1 MHFGAGRRRRSRALG
16 RAVNILAAVAISAV
30 LLGVLGFGY
39 GGIPALGP
47 ALDPGRGVWTS
58 AAGGEP
64 VRSQTL
70 SLPGLQQPVTVTF
83 TADGVASIDAATDH
97 DMFLA
102 LGYVHASFR
111 LTEMDEERRL
121 GEGRLAQ
128 LAGPSDLASDKFELR
143 LGLLRTAQLEW
154 AQMPK
159 DGMAA
164 QALIAY
170 AQGVND
176 DIAQVRAS
184 GQWPATFTLAG
195 VYPAAWTPVDS
206 LVIQGVLTQEL
217 DFTSTPLDYALLE
230 RSLGAARTMAW
241 FPVIAPNAQPPYD
254 PGPYPTLPLTPLPP
268 AIASTTSDF
277 TAPDIPASDIPAPDI
292 PAPDI
297 PAPDIPAPDNPALDN
312 PAPDNPALD
321 NPALDNPLLDST
333 VSDNPPAENL
343 APAAS
348 TTARSPIT
356 AAEAQAASTLLAQ
369 LSQLPPSQLHEY
381 PDSNAWA
388 ANGPAINGGGALLA
402 GDPHLPQTLPSVWY
416 EVAMSAPGFDVA
428 GVSVPGVP
436 GILIGHNTSIAWSLT
451 DTQNQ
456 ATFFYT
462 ERTKPGEYYW
472 DGKWRPMQV
481 VHYDIPVR
489 GAATVHL
496 AVDLTVH
503 GPIMTQVGQTT
514 SVDWMGN
521 VPSPDLQAL
530 LTVDKS
536 ADFAQFKSAL
546 AGWHAPSQNFVYAD
560 AAGNIGA
567 ISPGYYP
574 QVGPACQP
582 WLPMPGTGACDI
594 RGVIPYNAIP
604 QVYDPPSHVLATANQ
619 RPVTAAYPYY
629 IGTSANFFDP
639 GYRAATIY
647 AALKNRPAPLTAAS
661 FAAVQGSLTDQLAA
675 VMVPKLL
682 SALAGASLSYPER
695 AVVPLLQTWNDSM
708 ATQSA
713 AATVWWSFWGD
724 YLLAVFQPW
733 WTHAKVRTGKDP
745 GGLSVSVGQFSLDED
760 LQAWTLNDPANPAF
774 SLPSGAQRTAPQ
786 VMRQAFATAVAH
798 LSKTLGDAPASW
810 SWGRIHSREFPAVS
824 GANGL
829 GYGPRPAGGDL
840 FTPDAAD
847 GGLTASTGPSWRMIV
862 TLSRSGVTAEGI
874 YPGGQSENP
883 ASPWYDDLIP
893 LWWDG
898 KYLPPP
904 PPPPPPPPT
913 PPRPLAVDHG

>member
-16 RAVNILAAVAISAV
+16 RAVNILAAVAVSAV

-97 DMFLA
+97 DMSLA

-128 LAGPSDLASDKFELR
+128 LAGASDLTSDKFELQ

-195 VYPAAWTPVDS
+195 VYPAAWPPVDS

-241 FPVIAPNAQPPYD
+241 FPVIAPNAQTPYD
-254 PGPYPTLPLTPLPP
+254 PGPYPKLPLTPLAP
-268 AIASTTSDF
+268 AIASTTSD
-277 TAPDIPASDIPAPDI
+277 IPALE
-292 PAPDI
+292 
-297 PAPDIPAPDNPALDN
+297 NPV
-312 PAPDNPALD
+312 
-321 NPALDNPLLDST
+321 LDST
-333 VSDNPPAENL
+333 VSDNTVSDNPSAKNQPPT
-343 APAAS
+343 AS

-356 AAEAQAASTLLAQ
+356 AAEAQAAGTLLAQ
-369 LSQLPPSQLHEY
+369 LSRLPPSELHEY

-388 ANGPAINGGGALLA
+388 ANGPAIKGKGGALLA
-402 GDPHLPQTLPSVWY
+402 GDPHLPQTLPSIWY

-436 GILIGHNTSIAWSLT
+436 GVLIGHNAHIAWSLT

-472 DGKWRPMQV
+472 DGRWRPMQV
-481 VHYDIPVR
+481 V
-489 GAATVHL
+489 
-496 AVDLTVH
+496 
-503 GPIMTQVGQTT
+503 
-514 SVDWMGN
+514 
-521 VPSPDLQAL
+521 
-530 LTVDKS
+530 
-536 ADFAQFKSAL
+536 
-546 AGWHAPSQNFVYAD
+546 
-560 AAGNIGA
+560 
-567 ISPGYYP
+567 
-574 QVGPACQP
+574 
-582 WLPMPGTGACDI
+582 
-594 RGVIPYNAIP
+594 
-604 QVYDPPSHVLATANQ
+604 
-619 RPVTAAYPYY
+619 
-629 IGTSANFFDP
+629 
-639 GYRAATIY
+639 
-647 AALKNRPAPLTAAS
+647 
-661 FAAVQGSLTDQLAA
+661 
-675 VMVPKLL
+675 
-682 SALAGASLSYPER
+682 
-695 AVVPLLQTWNDSM
+695 
-708 ATQSA
+708 
-713 AATVWWSFWGD
+713 
-724 YLLAVFQPW
+724 
-733 WTHAKVRTGKDP
+733 
-745 GGLSVSVGQFSLDED
+745 
-760 LQAWTLNDPANPAF
+760 
-774 SLPSGAQRTAPQ
+774 
-786 VMRQAFATAVAH
+786 
-798 LSKTLGDAPASW
+798 
-810 SWGRIHSREFPAVS
+810 
-824 GANGL
+824 
-829 GYGPRPAGGDL
+829 
-840 FTPDAAD
+840 
-847 GGLTASTGPSWRMIV
+847 
-862 TLSRSGVTAEGI
+862 
-874 YPGGQSENP
+874 
-883 ASPWYDDLIP
+883 
-893 LWWDG
+893 
-898 KYLPPP
+898 
-904 PPPPPPPPT
+904 
-913 PPRPLAVDHG
+913 